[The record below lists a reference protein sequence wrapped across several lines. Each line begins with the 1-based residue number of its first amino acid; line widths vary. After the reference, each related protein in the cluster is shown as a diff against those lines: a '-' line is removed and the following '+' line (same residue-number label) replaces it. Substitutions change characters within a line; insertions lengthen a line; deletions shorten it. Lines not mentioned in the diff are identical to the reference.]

1 MSKSI
6 ALLAVMALALCS
18 AAQGQSITWVEK
30 GGTTGSSLYL
40 PRLARRLRK
49 LPGRG
54 PAEYGSGFLGIF
66 GRHDYDCTSAHA
78 ICWNTGHD
86 DRAATKCGI
95 DGDDGIAKCQTRDRC
110 RGS

>member
-40 PRLARRLRK
+40 PRLASDYFESFLAVGQQSTALGSLGYLPARLTIAPPRMRFA
-49 LPGRG
+49 GT
-54 PAEYGSGFLGIF
+54 PATTI
-66 GRHDYDCTSAHA
+66 
-78 ICWNTGHD
+78 
-86 DRAATKCGI
+86 RAPI
-95 DGDDGIAKCQTRDRC
+95 QVWD
-110 RGS
+110 